1 MADAWA
7 DDCCTSEKI
16 SRREIKNMNEE
27 MKIKMLQKLVEDI
40 VSKHEGDAAVMLKI
54 GPYVGST
61 FAYKSIDGL
70 LGSLTPP
77 LYTLMKSVAE
87 ERGAEEAALLT
98 HSLMTCLLGGLLAVC
113 NRHNVSKE
121 QLDNYANAINKILND
136 FNLLLSTAKVAHKVM
151 YEQKNTEY

>member
-1 MADAWA
+1 
-7 DDCCTSEKI
+7 
-16 SRREIKNMNEE
+16 MNEE
-27 MKIKMLQKLVEDI
+27 MKIKILQKLIEDI
-40 VSKHEGDAAVMLKI
+40 VSKHEGDAAVMVKI
-54 GPYVGST
+54 GPHVGST

-87 ERGAEEAALLT
+87 ERGAEEVALLT
-98 HSLMTCLLGGLLAVC
+98 RSLMTCMLGGLLAVC

-121 QLDNYANAINKILND
+121 QLGDYANDINKVLND
-136 FNLLLSTAKVAHKVM
+136 FNLLSLAAKVAHKIM

>member
-1 MADAWA
+1 
-7 DDCCTSEKI
+7 
-16 SRREIKNMNEE
+16 MNEE
-27 MKIKMLQKLVEDI
+27 LKIKMLQSLIEDI
-40 VSKHEGDAAVMLKI
+40 VSKHEGDAAVMVRI
-54 GPYVGST
+54 GAYAGST

-70 LGSLTPP
+70 LSSLTPP

-121 QLDNYANAINKILND
+121 QLDDYANATNKVLND
-136 FNLLLSTAKVAHKVM
+136 FNLLSMTAKVAHKIM